1 MLSQEER
8 AFYESQDYK
17 EFTKESFDPN
27 DYANT
32 QLSLEG
38 NLDIST
44 ALSKL
49 SFNIEFLNKLIY
61 KEVSENYELLI
72 STVTDL
78 KEIEIILNL
87 IKENKLLINETFERL
102 KLKIREPTEL
112 IQRKI
117 ISLERVQLC
126 SEYFRTLI
134 KFFQLLKKLK
144 QEWGKDIEE
153 NLNQEK
159 LVEITGSG
167 GSGNIKNGFK
177 NKEILKAA
185 QTLADIEFI
194 LSKNNLNGIK
204 SVDSETQYI
213 TNTRNEILMESEVIF
228 QQGLL
233 TQNQMDIYE
242 SLCILFSLKELS
254 NKCRQII
261 TSVVS
266 DITENLKFT
275 FDIISINK
283 EISTATVNSSST
295 GGVKRVNDSANSNQ
309 LFQKY
314 FWSRMEKFFDS
325 IFNNASQ
332 VYVLER
338 VLERN
343 FDTTKLFAELN
354 MANDSSLTKQFW
366 NNFSQVFDQELK
378 ASVKGSQLLQQ
389 ILQNGY
395 AKMLRMVKE
404 LFGRLEMA
412 NAEKNLELQDINKE
426 IPPQT
431 AMLKPLASFELVYI
445 KNSLQRLLEPVNL
458 AFPKDRVGGKGSIPT
473 RDEVD
478 KITRVIS
485 SELEVAKF
493 DAILLKKISQN
504 VVKALTTFSV
514 KAENMISTDSS
525 AYQFTGLATASNS
538 QLCNIEL
545 INSLWRLKENIWKI
559 LDEDYQNNVNQD
571 ILKNSVV
578 LIELIGNSLAAIDEV
593 LQSVVE
599 PMFFQMAKEFE
610 STLLKIHKED
620 FSKPKSTKLAQEAT
634 ITSPYCFE
642 FSTKL
647 RWCQREILAKLQCG
661 DESKD
666 WIKIL
671 ATKLI
676 HFYFRN
682 ISFVLPLNE
691 AGKLKLGND
700 LTKVEFTLDELLTQ
714 HGIKFAQDDELSDLY
729 KAFKSFKPLL
739 FMELNILSEEF
750 LTAKQKQELNLPPI
764 IVLQNMFTKSYPK
777 LLPPLKSRFNSNVE
791 EMNDYFDKNLS
802 TVKISNILT
811 LYVNSLESY
820 SNDIK
825 SKGEKEF
832 CPEFILIRNCVQKL
846 KQAIETGFI
855 GEVIKFYKAIF
866 SEMEVPAPTSYF
878 FDTIDN
884 QDIAL
889 NESLHSGRVLST
901 TSTFLD
907 IPLKRNSL
915 IPPNLASNKEKFNI
929 LTKSITSKITNS
941 IININNNQENSGT
954 QNNQNV
960 TDINSK
966 GEYYLDFKKIL
977 SPLILNKEDSDL
989 GAKFGLESE
998 KGKKYNNSNNI
1009 NYPTDEQWYQLN
1021 QLRIHAGAPERS
1033 EEGIERLLNYYAQL
1047 IKIEKVFPFDTFQ
1060 VETSFTWQD
1069 SLFPE
1074 KKVTCNCIQYEKA
1087 SVLYNAASIYSSMG
1101 KIQQFRTIDG
1111 KKKSAMYFQK
1121 SANLL
1126 LYCRDSLIQRF
1137 KVKFV
1142 HNDHRDL
1149 SENTLTALAEVMYGQ
1164 AVECYFEKANEDK
1177 SSSLIISM
1185 ISIQTADHY
1194 ETALQIALGV
1204 INSSTSSFQ
1213 NKEKLPKNWMTTLK
1227 AKSSLFNSI
1236 AHYHCPG
1243 SMTADKALGER
1254 ISRLTLAKSFCTKS
1268 LSFSLSISL
1277 QQICQAYFDLISNAL
1292 SICQTANFEKHHQTE
1307 IDCRLL
1313 QPPRHPQQ
1321 SILQFCS
1328 TDNLLGDLNR
1338 FENIFV
1344 RVKGKELNEF
1354 SISYIQE
1361 ELKRILQEFQK
1372 MFEMGQNELKSLFFL
1387 MESENILN
1395 SSYVANASL
1404 KENAGKTREEM
1415 AEEIKNYRLDIH
1427 KKSLELI
1434 AQIEELK
1441 RNEEILSNE
1450 KIFKIFDD
1458 VSKETGENLTQCNEL
1473 INLVESK
1480 ILDTK
1485 EKKFKTVQ
1493 NCKSLVKN
1501 FNLSLI
1507 ECYQTIKDLKVS
1519 FNKVNESLILCWTE
1533 EQLRDILPSVDVS
1546 YTFVNDQDLEME
1558 VQKIMQEREF
1568 IYHKLDELKRKLSV
1582 HLNEFGKSNSTS
1594 VLVDMSSSEELKKLL
1609 DQKKSQLDYNEDTIS
1624 LIKKEKIMLIQK
1636 LEEVKKAEKNQQL
1649 KKIKDQE
1656 YQKIIQL
1663 FTCNAKDYEK
1673 FRSDIQFFLK
1683 KAVQL
1688 HEDSSSFLRYCKT
1701 LDKNECDFNASID
1714 DEKESEP
1721 VSAEGES
1728 VSEFDP
1734 LVARFT
1740 QFKSSGFYKDKPK
1753 TDNSET
1759 LTTKETIEYLIET
1772 KILKP
1777 EELDCMLRENSHVVN
1792 EETVSNILY
1801 KEKKYKE
1808 IIEQQIK
1815 MDLAYYEQNEQFNN
1829 INDSFLQNL
1838 NFLSTSQIG
1847 KNQLQSNESSVT
1859 NNCMTNAEI
1868 SNSISELP
1876 NTKISPPKRK
1886 PVSKPINMKIPIS
1899 TQNRTLSENIALG
1912 ADKWKGIVKMVS
1924 SAFQKSPTIS
1934 RNTSYSSCVEGN
1946 GVNDAA
1952 VQTALHFQQS
1962 FNQNLQTKNEEDNL
1976 KKSSSTVCQRNSSI
1990 TIDVDGDSNNNS
2002 DFLINN
2008 IKLQQ
2013 LQQQQLDLQQ
2023 KKEELQKKQLKY
2035 QQKKLQDS
2043 INGFFKVREKQ
2054 EKLRES
2060 NAKIRELEKFKA
2072 YQSQK
2077 LAQSN
2082 HENKRRGKELENQSK
2097 FKPLTEWV
2105 SEQTVRSEEK
2115 IRETPSASN
2124 SQDFQPTKPNKQ
2136 RVVKNSSSKNN
2147 YTIKSTTN
2155 LNNFMKT
2162 EDKIKERKNFVKSS
2176 YPGINIIF
2184 ENEESKKPTSGGIDS
2199 NSDYRGI
2206 YEKYCR
2212 ENNNQHVHIH
2222 FSQTK
2227 VDDTNNEVIG
2237 DILEQ
2242 NYNSS
2247 YSTRKP
2253 VNYNANITRE
2263 KNIESQFRNI
2273 LERGDSGLGSE
2284 KKKSF
2289 AKSGNY
2295 SAEVISVR
2303 EVMAKMKFE
2312 NDRLVNEMNSNPSS
2326 IAGDNHSDK
2335 NSVIKRK

>member
-514 KAENMISTDSS
+514 KAENM
-525 AYQFTGLATASNS
+525 
-538 QLCNIEL
+538 
-545 INSLWRLKENIWKI
+545 
-559 LDEDYQNNVNQD
+559 
-571 ILKNSVV
+571 
-578 LIELIGNSLAAIDEV
+578 AIDEV

-661 DESKD
+661 DDSKD
-666 WIKIL
+666 W
-671 ATKLI
+671 
-676 HFYFRN
+676 
-682 ISFVLPLNE
+682 
-691 AGKLKLGND
+691 
-700 LTKVEFTLDELLTQ
+700 
-714 HGIKFAQDDELSDLY
+714 
-729 KAFKSFKPLL
+729 PLL

-846 KQAIETGFI
+846 KQVIETGFI
-855 GEVIKFYKAIF
+855 GEVLVC
-866 SEMEVPAPTSYF
+866 EMEVPAPTSYF

-977 SPLILNKEDSDL
+977 SPLILNKEDFDL

-1458 VSKETGENLTQCNEL
+1458 VSKETGENLTQ
-1473 INLVESK
+1473 
-1480 ILDTK
+1480 
-1485 EKKFKTVQ
+1485 
-1493 NCKSLVKN
+1493 
-1501 FNLSLI
+1501 
-1507 ECYQTIKDLKVS
+1507 
-1519 FNKVNESLILCWTE
+1519 
-1533 EQLRDILPSVDVS
+1533 EQMTDILPSVDVS

-1594 VLVDMSSSEELKKLL
+1594 VDMSSSEELKKLL

-1701 LDKNECDFNASID
+1701 LDKNECDFIASID

-1734 LVARFT
+1734 LVARFN

-1859 NNCMTNAEI
+1859 NNGMTNAEI

-1962 FNQNLQTKNEEDNL
+1962 FNQNLQIKNEEDNL

-2326 IAGDNHSDK
+2326 IAGDNHSEK
-2335 NSVIKRK
+2335 NSVVKRK